1 MAPNKSDQS
10 EQQHQ
15 PTRNSGG
22 PLRSEHQSTRS
33 TGGLPRS
40 EHQSRSERPRSERSR
55 SERPRSE
62 QSARSS
68 GGSQR
73 SDRSEPPARSGGPL
87 KKITPQQI
95 SWFEASDPNQIR
107 AELFQEAEEIADKIL
122 EEPVEGKKPL
132 SSTQLRRYYN
142 EVKALDYRVKGWR
155 TLKPQEQEVKFTEI
169 LPLIKLLRAKV
180 EYKRNAKAGRISK
193 SFAQFMADCIH
204 SVNSL
209 REFEAF
215 VMFFEAVVG
224 FYIGRNERS

>member
-15 PTRNSGG
+15 STRNSGR
-22 PLRSEHQSTRS
+22 PQRSEHQSTRNN
-33 TGGLPRS
+33 GG
-40 EHQSRSERPRSERSR
+40 QQRSERQSSRSSDGSQRSER
-55 SERPRSE
+55 
-62 QSARSS
+62 QSSRSS

-73 SDRSEPPARSGGPL
+73 SDRSEQQPARSGGPL

>member
-1 MAPNKSDQS
+1 MIPRKP
-10 EQQHQ
+10 EQQ
-15 PTRNSGG
+15 
-22 PLRSEHQSTRS
+22 QSPS
-33 TGGLPRS
+33 SAPLPRG
-40 EHQSRSERPRSERSR
+40 P
-55 SERPRSE
+55 
-62 QSARSS
+62 
-68 GGSQR
+68 
-73 SDRSEPPARSGGPL
+73 GGPL
-87 KKITPQQI
+87 KKITPRQI
-95 SWFEASDPNQIR
+95 SWFEETDPSQVR
-107 AELFQEAEEIADKIL
+107 AGLFIEAEEIADRIL
-122 EEPVEGKKPL
+122 EDPVEGKKPL

-155 TLKPQEQEVKFTEI
+155 TLKSHEQEVKFTEI